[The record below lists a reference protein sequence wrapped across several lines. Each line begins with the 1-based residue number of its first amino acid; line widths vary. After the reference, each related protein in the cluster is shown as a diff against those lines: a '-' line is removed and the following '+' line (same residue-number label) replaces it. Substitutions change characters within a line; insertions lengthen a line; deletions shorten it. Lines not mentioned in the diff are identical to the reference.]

1 MRKIAI
7 ILPGDKLPLPSV
19 KGGAVESLV
28 QCLLDY
34 NEKYHTYN
42 FVVFSVYNE
51 EAALKSRSYKHTDF
65 KYINTD
71 SLNYKL
77 KQVFRWIYNR
87 FFPYIGNQFINSVM
101 NGMDTDYDYVLIE
114 NAPWFVI
121 PLKRKMNMSMVQH
134 LHNNYLGITSSF
146 NQQIID
152 NSDFVLAVSKFIK
165 NEILS
170 HLNCT
175 PELIS
180 VLYNGI
186 SLERFGKS
194 ECLWSLREQLGIS
207 HDDFVFVFSGR
218 LVPEKGI
225 KELLLAIKQI
235 QHLNFKLLIIGS
247 SFFSSDRKT
256 SFIEELQNLSS
267 ELPNVIF
274 TGYIP
279 YQKIQDYYHLA
290 NVAIVPSIGDEACPL
305 SCIEFMAS
313 SLPLIVT
320 DSGGMVELVDEDCA
334 IIIKRNENIITQL
347 KDAMINLLNNK
358 RKCQLMGEAARK
370 RSTLF
375 SDLVYSKKFMDLID
389 NPKIRNYHPIHD

>member
-290 NVAIVPSIGDEACPL
+290 NVAIVPSIGDEAFPL

-389 NPKIRNYHPIHD
+389 N

>member
-290 NVAIVPSIGDEACPL
+290 NVAIVPSIGDESCPL

-389 NPKIRNYHPIHD
+389 N

>member
-235 QHLNFKLLIIGS
+235 QYLNFKLLIIGS

-389 NPKIRNYHPIHD
+389 N

>member
-290 NVAIVPSIGDEACPL
+290 NVAIVPSIWDEACPL

-375 SDLVYSKKFMDLID
+375 SDLVYSKMFMDLID
-389 NPKIRNYHPIHD
+389 N

>member
-247 SFFSSDRKT
+247 YFFSSDRKT

-389 NPKIRNYHPIHD
+389 N

>member
-186 SLERFGKS
+186 SLKRFGKS

-375 SDLVYSKKFMDLID
+375 SDLVYSKKFIDLID
-389 NPKIRNYHPIHD
+389 N

>member
-305 SCIEFMAS
+305 SCIEFMAF

-389 NPKIRNYHPIHD
+389 N

>member
-194 ECLWSLREQLGIS
+194 DCLWSLREQLGIS

-389 NPKIRNYHPIHD
+389 N

>member
-375 SDLVYSKKFMDLID
+375 SDLVYSKKFIDLID
-389 NPKIRNYHPIHD
+389 N

>member
-1 MRKIAI
+1 M
-7 ILPGDKLPLPSV
+7 PSV
-19 KGGAVESLV
+19 KGGAVESLG

-389 NPKIRNYHPIHD
+389 N

>member
-146 NQQIID
+146 NQQIIV

-389 NPKIRNYHPIHD
+389 N

>member
-235 QHLNFKLLIIGS
+235 QHLNFKLLIIGGS
-247 SFFSSDRKT
+247 FSSDRKT

-389 NPKIRNYHPIHD
+389 N

>member
-7 ILPGDKLPLPSV
+7 IFPGDKLPLPSV

-389 NPKIRNYHPIHD
+389 N

>member
-101 NGMDTDYDYVLIE
+101 NGMDTMPDYVLIE

-389 NPKIRNYHPIHD
+389 N

>member
-77 KQVFRWIYNR
+77 KQVFRWIYNS

-389 NPKIRNYHPIHD
+389 T

>member
-375 SDLVYSKKFMDLID
+375 SDLVYSKKFMDLIVSVQ
-389 NPKIRNYHPIHD
+389 K

>member
-375 SDLVYSKKFMDLID
+375 SDVVYSKKFMDLID
-389 NPKIRNYHPIHD
+389 N

>member
-170 HLNCT
+170 HLYCT

-186 SLERFGKS
+186 SLERLGQS
-194 ECLWSLREQLGIS
+194 ESLWSLREQLGIS

-389 NPKIRNYHPIHD
+389 N

>member
-51 EAALKSRSYKHTDF
+51 EAAFKSRSYKHTDF

-389 NPKIRNYHPIHD
+389 N

>member
-7 ILPGDKLPLPSV
+7 ILSGDKLPLPSV

-389 NPKIRNYHPIHD
+389 N

>member
-290 NVAIVPSIGDEACPL
+290 NVAIVPSIGD
-305 SCIEFMAS
+305 IEFMAS

-389 NPKIRNYHPIHD
+389 N

>member
-152 NSDFVLAVSKFIK
+152 NSDFVLAVRKMKFF
-165 NEILS
+165 
-170 HLNCT
+170 
-175 PELIS
+175 LIS
-180 VLYNGI
+180 IV
-186 SLERFGKS
+186 
-194 ECLWSLREQLGIS
+194 
-207 HDDFVFVFSGR
+207 
-218 LVPEKGI
+218 
-225 KELLLAIKQI
+225 
-235 QHLNFKLLIIGS
+235 
-247 SFFSSDRKT
+247 
-256 SFIEELQNLSS
+256 LQNSFL
-267 ELPNVIF
+267 F
-274 TGYIP
+274 YI
-279 YQKIQDYYHLA
+279 
-290 NVAIVPSIGDEACPL
+290 
-305 SCIEFMAS
+305 MAY
-313 SLPLIVT
+313 P
-320 DSGGMVELVDEDCA
+320 
-334 IIIKRNENIITQL
+334 
-347 KDAMINLLNNK
+347 
-358 RKCQLMGEAARK
+358 
-370 RSTLF
+370 
-375 SDLVYSKKFMDLID
+375 
-389 NPKIRNYHPIHD
+389 

>member
-7 ILPGDKLPLPSV
+7 ILPGDKLPLPSA

-256 SFIEELQNLSS
+256 SVIEELQNLSS

-389 NPKIRNYHPIHD
+389 N